1 MKKYI
6 EALLFA
12 STEPLSQSL
21 VNSIF
26 PNEKVNLKE
35 IEHFQVDYRSLEVY
49 IFAVKDNKVFYL
61 TVKGQYHNFFG
72 YSKTYALIELNR
84 TLCSITLDS
93 HLVNNGE
100 TK

>member
-1 MKKYI
+1 MQDNIFGDIKLEFSIFSAQKYI

-35 IEHFQVDYRSLEVY
+35 SNLDLNKDYQES
-49 IFAVKDNKVFYL
+49 NKLNNKMYCR
-61 TVKGQYHNFFG
+61 G
-72 YSKTYALIELNR
+72 YQI
-84 TLCSITLDS
+84 C
-93 HLVNNGE
+93 
-100 TK
+100 